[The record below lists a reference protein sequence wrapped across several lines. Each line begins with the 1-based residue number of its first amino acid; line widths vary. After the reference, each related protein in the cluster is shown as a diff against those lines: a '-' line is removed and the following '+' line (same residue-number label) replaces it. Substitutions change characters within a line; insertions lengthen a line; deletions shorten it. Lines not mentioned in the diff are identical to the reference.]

1 MFEQAARLK
10 LRFETSQ
17 GIWSVE
23 ELWEAPLTHT
33 KRVSLNDIAISL
45 HNQLKHD
52 TVSFVEEEER
62 PDARLQL
69 SFDIVKHIIGV
80 RKAEM
85 KTLADARAK
94 SEQKQK
100 LLAVLAR
107 REDNELESKSP
118 DEIRAMIEA
127 L

>member
-10 LRFETSQ
+10 LRFETAQ

-23 ELWEAPLTHT
+23 ELWEAPLTNT
-33 KRVSLNDIAISL
+33 KRVSLNDIAIAL

-69 SFDIVKHIIGV
+69 SFDIVKHIIGI
-80 RKAEM
+80 RKTEM
-85 KTLADARAK
+85 KALADARSK

-107 REDNELESKSP
+107 REDNELEGKTP